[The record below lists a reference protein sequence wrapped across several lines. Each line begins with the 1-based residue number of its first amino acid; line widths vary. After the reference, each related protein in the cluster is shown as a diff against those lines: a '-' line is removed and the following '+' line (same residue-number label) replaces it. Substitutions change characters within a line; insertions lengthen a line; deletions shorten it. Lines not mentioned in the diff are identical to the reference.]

1 MGTASNAPPPPDT
14 SKYSDAAYQMGNLS
28 RQWAQQMWDT
38 GQQEWSKL
46 QSWAGDVMG
55 QAMPAMEDM
64 FSWAKDQRDRYE
76 QYALPALQSLFSD
89 AETYAS
95 KAEEDRQRGAAIQDV
110 QAANEAKRASH
121 ERNLRAFGV
130 DMDPSQKNM
139 QSLDRTAGV
148 MEAGQA
154 AFAANQAGERT
165 KQIGREL
172 TAQAVNAGNMFAN
185 QALQASQTGTSIG
198 TGALGAA
205 TGANVGGAQMAGAAM
220 PFVQGAYG
228 GYDLGAGIVD
238 TAYGRELERTEI
250 NNAAGQQNFN
260 NMMAVGQ
267 SLGGIA
273 APYMP
278 KPPGGADG
286 GPVIAPGGPT
296 DDAGAIA
303 ISNDEYII
311 PADVVKKLGT
321 NYFDKM
327 IEKETGRPPPSQKQA
342 IPIQGTT
349 GQPQNPNMVPQGYAP
364 SAGVIR

>member
-1 MGTASNAPPPPDT
+1 MGTASEAPPPPDT
-14 SKYSDAAYQMGNLS
+14 SKYSDAAYGLGQKA
-28 RQWAQQMWDT
+28 QEWAQQMWDT

-46 QSWAGDVMG
+46 QSWAGQVMG

-76 QYALPALQSLFSD
+76 KYAVPAMQSLFSD

-110 QAANEAKRASH
+110 QAANAAKRASH

-130 DMDPSQKNM
+130 NMDPTNPNM
-139 QSLDRTAGV
+139 QSLDRTSGV

-165 KQIGREL
+165 KQIGRDL
-172 TAQAVNAGNMFAN
+172 TAQAINAGNMFGT
-185 QALQASQTGTSIG
+185 QAMQATQAGAGVGTSGI
-198 TGALGAA
+198 GAA
-205 TGANVGGAQMAGAAM
+205 TGATVGGSQVAQAAL
-220 PFVQGAYG
+220 PYVQGAYG

-238 TAYGRELERTEI
+238 TSYGRSLQQTEL
-250 NNAAGQQNFN
+250 NNAAAQQNFN
-260 NMMAVGQ
+260 NMMKVGQ
-267 SLGGIA
+267 SVGG
-273 APYMP
+273 MV
-278 KPPGGADG
+278 PGGSVLSMFAADG
-286 GPVIAPGGPT
+286 GPVVAPGGPT

-349 GQPQNPNMVPQGYAP
+349 GQPQNSAMVPQGYAP
-364 SAGVIR
+364 AAGVIR

>member
-1 MGTASNAPPPPDT
+1 MGSASKAPPPPDT
-14 SKYSDAAYQMGNLS
+14 SKYSDAAYSMGQKS
-28 RQWAQQMWDT
+28 REWAQQMWDT
-38 GQQEWSKL
+38 GQQEWANL
-46 QSWAGDVMG
+46 QAWTGQVMG

-64 FSWAKDQRDRYE
+64 FSWAKEQRDRYE
-76 QYALPALQSLFSD
+76 KYAVPAMQSLFSD

-110 QAANEAKRASH
+110 QAANAAKRASH

-130 DMDPSQKNM
+130 DMDPTNPNM

-172 TAQAVNAGNMFAN
+172 TAQAINAGNMFGT
-185 QALQASQTGTSIG
+185 QAMQATQAGAGVGTSG
-198 TGALGAA
+198 LGAA
-205 TGANVGGAQMAGAAM
+205 TGANVGGAQVAQSAL
-220 PFVQGAYG
+220 PYVQGAYG

-238 TAYGRELERTEI
+238 TSYGRTLDMVEQH
-250 NNAAGQQNFN
+250 NAADQQDFN

-267 SLGGIA
+267 SFGQA
-273 APYMP
+273 ASGMGWLPT
-278 KPPGGADG
+278 KGADG
-286 GPVIAPGGPT
+286 GHVLAPGGPT

-342 IPIQGTT
+342 IPIQGSA
-349 GQPQNPNMVPQGYAP
+349 GQPQNPAMVPQGYAP